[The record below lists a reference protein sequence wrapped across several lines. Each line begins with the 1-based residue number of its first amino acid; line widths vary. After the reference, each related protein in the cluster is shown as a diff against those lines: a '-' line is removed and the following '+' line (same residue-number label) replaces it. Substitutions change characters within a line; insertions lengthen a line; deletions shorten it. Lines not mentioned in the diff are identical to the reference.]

1 MCIANYNK
9 TELRKKS
16 VCQQK
21 KSKLLL
27 ELIQEVDHQKISTQE
42 GRICCFKTHNKAK
55 QLTILTSSGVALVF
69 TADVPVLA
77 QIKTNLELE
86 IKTKKVKVNLYI

>member
-1 MCIANYNK
+1 M
-9 TELRKKS
+9 
-16 VCQQK
+16 CQQK

-42 GRICCFKTHNKAK
+42 GRICCFKTQNKAN

-86 IKTKKVKVNLYI
+86 IKTKKVKVNLHIKKKEEKKFRT